1 MSWREFLHDLAV
13 ARPPIR
19 AISRTPGAATRP
31 CPGSQPADRRRREP
45 VMGSTTRRRRR
56 VTADHTALRMR
67 ISQALAGLSDD
78 QRRVLRLR
86 YLDGRPRAAVAAAMR
101 RTVNA
106 VRVLERQAVARL
118 TANLA
123 DHTLATADSGAA
135 TPAVPAR
142 PA

>member
-45 VMGSTTRRRRR
+45 VMGSTT
-56 VTADHTALRMR
+56 APRMR